1 MAMIGTRYK
10 RVPKVRAP
18 PHIAMGLWNS
28 GAKWAAVAIP
38 STNSAPAL
46 TGSCN
51 FAQLGRFY
59 PVAMMRRMSAICAFE
74 TFGPTSRI
82 EVKRTLWI
90 AAVEVPTWGEAGL
103 SDSAIRLLMSQPSRG
118 AGGASQSYRS

>member
-1 MAMIGTRYK
+1 MTALSAGTLCGLMATPALHGYDWHSLQESAK
-10 RVPKVRAP
+10 SPVA

-82 EVKRTLWI
+82 DGFR
-90 AAVEVPTWGEAGL
+90 
-103 SDSAIRLLMSQPSRG
+103 
-118 AGGASQSYRS
+118 